1 MFDSLQPHGL
11 CLIRCLCPWDC
22 PGKNTETDCH
32 FLLQRIFQTLGSNP
46 CLASPALA
54 GGSFS
59 TSTTWE
65 ALNMTVQFSSVQ
77 SLSCVQLFATSW
89 TAPHQAFLSITNSRS
104 LLKLMSIE
112 LVMPSNHLILCCS
125 LFLPSVFPSIRVF
138 SSESVLHMRWSRYWS
153 FSFSISPSND
163 RKNIYKCHDMRSS

>member
-77 SLSCVQLFATSW
+77 FSLSVVSNSLQ
-89 TAPHQAFLSITNSRS
+89 PHGLQHTRLSCPSPTPGVYSNSCPLSRWCHQTIS
-104 LLKLMSIE
+104 S
-112 LVMPSNHLILCCS
+112 
-125 LFLPSVFPSIRVF
+125 SVIPF
-138 SSESVLHMRWSRYWS
+138 SSYL
-153 FSFSISPSND
+153 
-163 RKNIYKCHDMRSS
+163 

>member
-65 ALNMTVQFSSVQ
+65 ALNMTVQFISVQFSSVSQ
-77 SLSCVQLFATSW
+77 LCPTLCNLMDCSTPGFPVHHQLQEFTQTHVHRIGDAIQPSHPLLFPFPAFSLSQHQGLF
-89 TAPHQAFLSITNSRS
+89 Q
-104 LLKLMSIE
+104 
-112 LVMPSNHLILCCS
+112 
-125 LFLPSVFPSIRVF
+125 
-138 SSESVLHMRWSRYWS
+138 
-153 FSFSISPSND
+153 
-163 RKNIYKCHDMRSS
+163 